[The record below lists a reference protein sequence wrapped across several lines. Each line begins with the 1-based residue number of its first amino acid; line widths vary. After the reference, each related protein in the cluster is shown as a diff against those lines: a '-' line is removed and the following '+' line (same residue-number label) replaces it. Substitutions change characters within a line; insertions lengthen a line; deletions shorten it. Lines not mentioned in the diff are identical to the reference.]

1 MSNFGIVCEFNPIHN
16 GHARLFKKAR
26 ELGAERIV
34 CVMSGNAVQRGELA
48 IFDKYKR
55 AEAALRCGADLV
67 IELPFPWCS
76 ASAECFSRAAVYLL
90 SHFCT
95 DIIFGSECGDVDL
108 LKSAAERANSEEF
121 RTEFR
126 NRTDG
131 GERAAEVYFE
141 MLSGDG
147 EYRFSS
153 NDLLG
158 IEYIRAIYSLDVD
171 LKVHTVKREGAEYN
185 ETELGASTCPSAT
198 ALRAVWQ
205 DGGFEKSE
213 KYMPREA
220 YEIFEKAYF
229 DGEMTDIYQ
238 LSRAI
243 LMYFR
248 LQSPESFAEISDVQ
262 GGIANRICI
271 LAKESKSIDELLSK
285 LSTKRYTDA
294 KLRRAMLFC
303 LCSVKEE
310 LIRSLPEYTTLLAA
324 NSAGRELLSSIRK
337 SCGVKVV
344 TKPAD
349 APSESEQY
357 AAQQRLDAIF
367 TLAKMQPTESSE
379 YIKKTAYIE

>member
-1 MSNFGIVCEFNPIHN
+1 MSNFGIVCEFNPLHN

-108 LKSAAERANSEEF
+108 LKSAAERANSKD
-121 RTEFR
+121 FR
-126 NRTDG
+126 NEFLSRTDG

-171 LKVHTVKREGAEYN
+171 LKVHTVKREGSEYN
-185 ETELGASTCPSAT
+185 ETELGAGTCPSAT

-271 LAKESKSIDELLSK
+271 LAKDSKSIEELLSK

-357 AAQQRLDAIF
+357 VAQQRLDAIF

>member
-1 MSNFGIVCEFNPIHN
+1 
-16 GHARLFKKAR
+16 
-26 ELGAERIV
+26 
-34 CVMSGNAVQRGELA
+34 
-48 IFDKYKR
+48 
-55 AEAALRCGADLV
+55 
-67 IELPFPWCS
+67 
-76 ASAECFSRAAVYLL
+76 
-90 SHFCT
+90 
-95 DIIFGSECGDVDL
+95 
-108 LKSAAERANSEEF
+108 
-121 RTEFR
+121 
-126 NRTDG
+126 
-131 GERAAEVYFE
+131 
-141 MLSGDG
+141 
-147 EYRFSS
+147 
-153 NDLLG
+153 
-158 IEYIRAIYSLDVD
+158 
-171 LKVHTVKREGAEYN
+171 
-185 ETELGASTCPSAT
+185 
-198 ALRAVWQ
+198 
-205 DGGFEKSE
+205 
-213 KYMPREA
+213 
-220 YEIFEKAYF
+220 
-229 DGEMTDIYQ
+229 MTDIYQ

-271 LAKESKSIDELLSK
+271 LAKDSKSIEELLSK